1 MTALAV
7 RWVKKEREKGGV
19 EVIEGEK
26 GNKKFKRTSFR
37 DWLISQTFIASSNPF
52 LLQQVN
58 NHTASISIY
67 YTRSVCPPNQEL
79 GI

>member
-1 MTALAV
+1 MG
-7 RWVKKEREKGGV
+7 KERERERERERV

-26 GNKKFKRTSFR
+26 GNKKLKRSSFR
-37 DWLISQTFIASSNPF
+37 DWLISQTFIASPNPF

-58 NHTASISIY
+58 NHSASISIY